1 MKKTYIAP
9 EVEITEIETQTLML
23 GLSKEGG
30 IEESLVN
37 EHDGDRRGTWGRVS
51 LQAPCW
57 GAHQPTPCVRPLM
70 SEI

>member
-37 EHDGDRRGTWGRVS
+37 EHDGDRRGTWGN
-51 LQAPCW
+51 LW
-57 GAHQPTPCVRPLM
+57 N
-70 SEI
+70 